1 MANYAILCRTASLV
15 LDNASMSYQE
25 KYNMLKELF
34 KEFEDCKDVE
44 SGCFLNKPEVKQ
56 SFSKGTLAKNRMNLD
71 QELIARL
78 GMSETAVVKT
88 HLDDYHIYTVDDLC
102 DYFDDP
108 RHWNTMI
115 LSYSFITYPEL
126 NQKRLDA
133 VHDIYLDANYDCGV
147 GARELLMRFCSD
159 CIPSGSNYQKRLAS
173 WLDHY
178 DIHTLAQLKY
188 ETYTKDGFP
197 NGGNGVI
204 SLNTVEN
211 IVKKVKETYTN
222 D

>member
-44 SGCFLNKPEVKQ
+44 SGCFLNKPEVKH
-56 SFSKGTLAKNRMNLD
+56 SFSKNTLAKNRMNLD

-78 GMSETAVVKT
+78 GMSETAVIKL
-88 HLDDYHIYTVDDLC
+88 HLDDYDIHNMDDLC
-102 DYFDDP
+102 NYFDDP
-108 RHWNTMI
+108 RNWNAPI
-115 LSYSFITYPEL
+115 LSYEPVTYSSV
-126 NQKRLDA
+126 QRDRLTA
-133 VHDIYLDANYDCGV
+133 LHGIYLDANCDCGV
-147 GARELLMRFCSD
+147 GAKELLMRFCSE
-159 CIPSGSNYQKRLAS
+159 CIPSGANYQKRLES
-173 WLDHY
+173 WLDYY

-197 NGGNGVI
+197 NGGNGMI
-204 SLNTVEN
+204 SLNAVEN
-211 IVKKVKETYTN
+211 ITKKVKETYTN